1 MITVF
6 TVYLVL
12 RMLQYILC
20 YICYSISRAQVTEID
35 DDNVDLPLASS
46 GSVLTLQYTINGTKS
61 GRLLLSLSSSKLC
74 YIGSVS
80 QSLWGCSEMLCQNL
94 ICHH

>member
-1 MITVF
+1 MCRYDFYNVQYIALRFLWYINPSMII

-12 RMLQYILC
+12 RMLQFILC
-20 YICYSISRAQVTEID
+20 YVCYSISRAQVTEID

-61 GRLLLSLSSSKLC
+61 GRLLLSISSSEL
-74 YIGSVS
+74 
-80 QSLWGCSEMLCQNL
+80 
-94 ICHH
+94 

>member
-1 MITVF
+1 MLQYILSYVCYSISCVTNV

-12 RMLQYILC
+12 GMLQYILC
-20 YICYSISRAQVTEID
+20 YVCDSISRAQVTEID

-61 GRLLLSLSSSKLC
+61 GRLLLSLSSSKR
-74 YIGSVS
+74 
-80 QSLWGCSEMLCQNL
+80 
-94 ICHH
+94 

>member
-1 MITVF
+1 MIITAYHVPRMLQYILF
-6 TVYLVL
+6 YVCYSISCVTYVTVYLVL

-20 YICYSISRAQVTEID
+20 YVCYSISRAQVTEID

-61 GRLLLSLSSSKLC
+61 GRLLLSISSSKL
-74 YIGSVS
+74 
-80 QSLWGCSEMLCQNL
+80 
-94 ICHH
+94 